1 MEFSNMKLIIVVHEL
16 CMKCLHTFNK
26 KFSLFNCILF
36 VYFSEAAKLCKDDEY
51 QCTSGE
57 CIKFFQRCDMVV
69 DCPNGEDETFC
80 RMFLT
85 FI

>member
-1 MEFSNMKLIIVVHEL
+1 MFYLVFFVFFFS
-16 CMKCLHTFNK
+16 
-26 KFSLFNCILF
+26 
-36 VYFSEAAKLCKDDEY
+36 FSEAAKLCQDDEY

-80 RMFLT
+80 RMFHIYFL
-85 FI
+85 IYILSI